1 MKDFITWKKD
11 WNTGINKIDE
21 QHQHFVGIINR
32 TYILNKSSK
41 DKEILEAILN
51 DLTEYARVHFSTEE
65 EYFDETDYPES
76 NEHKDKHQEL
86 LEKVINFNKRFE
98 TKEDVS
104 KLTDDFLKFLKD
116 WLDKH
121 LIKVDHKYV
130 SWLIK
135 HGIK

>member
-1 MKDFITWKKD
+1 MKEFITWKKD
-11 WNTGINKIDE
+11 WNTGISKIDT
-21 QHQHFVGIINR
+21 QHQHFVEMINK
-32 TYILNKSSK
+32 TYIFNEDGKK
-41 DKEILEAILN
+41 KEVLEAILN

-76 NEHKDKHQEL
+76 DEHKDKHQEL
-86 LEKVINFNKRFE
+86 LKKVIDFNNRFE
-98 TKEDVS
+98 AKEDVS
-104 KLTDDFLKFLKD
+104 RLTDDFLNFLKG

-135 HGIK
+135 HGVK